1 LKIVIVGAGEV
12 GFHIANHLALENK
25 NVVVIDKNPDAL
37 QRISEI
43 IDVQVVR
50 GSGSSPISLTEAGIK
65 QADILLAVTDSDETN
80 LVACLVANIISPT
93 TKKLARIRSAD
104 FDTFHNTFSEHPP
117 HIDTIINPEIE
128 VVKTIDK
135 LMSVS
140 GAIDFGEFAD
150 GKVKLVGI
158 RLDKDT
164 ALAGSRLSE
173 LSDRMGG
180 QQLLVASIIREEKMI
195 IPRGSDKLM
204 IDDVVYFASDE
215 NRLPDILAAF
225 NKKADPVRRALII
238 GGGRIGLRLARLLD
252 NRSIY
257 TKLIEK
263 DPYRCNQ
270 LAERLNKVVVLHGDG
285 SDQDL
290 LNEENIRDMD
300 VVVTLT
306 NDEETNI
313 LASLLA
319 KRFGAKKTITRI
331 SKFSYLPLMSNIGL
345 DQIVST
351 RLSSINTILHHV
363 RRGKV
368 LSAISIKGDQAEVL
382 EAIALETADI
392 VGKPLKKIA
401 FPKGALVTSIIRDED
416 VIIPSGESVIEPND
430 RIIIFARRPDIPKIE
445 KILAVKLEFF

>member
-1 LKIVIVGAGEV
+1 MKIVIVGAGEV

-25 NVVVIDKNPDAL
+25 NVVVIDKNPESL
-37 QRISEI
+37 QRVSDN
-43 IDVQVVR
+43 IDVQVIH
-50 GSGSSPISLTEAGIK
+50 GSGSSPVNLLEAGIK
-65 QADILLAVTDSDETN
+65 QADIILAVTDSDETN
-80 LVACLVANIISPT
+80 LVACLVTNTLSPA

-104 FDTFHNTFSEHPP
+104 FDTFNDSFSEHPP

-135 LMSVS
+135 FMSVS
-140 GAIDFGEFAD
+140 GAIDFGEFAE
-150 GKVKLVGI
+150 GRVKLVGI
-158 RLDKDT
+158 RLDQETKLT
-164 ALAGSRLSE
+164 GTRLSD
-173 LSDRMGG
+173 LPNKIGG
-180 QQLLVASIIREEKMI
+180 QKLLVASIIRDDKMI
-195 IPRGSDKLM
+195 IPRGTDKLM
-204 IDDVVYFASDE
+204 INDVVYFASDQ
-215 NRLPDILAAF
+215 NKLPDILAAF
-225 NKKADPVRRALII
+225 DKQVDPVKRALII
-238 GGGRIGLRLARLLD
+238 GGGRLGLRLARLLD
-252 NRSIY
+252 EKSIY

-263 DPYRCNQ
+263 DPNRCAK

-300 VVVTLT
+300 VVITLT

-331 SKFSYLPLMSNIGL
+331 SKFAYLPLMSTIGL

-363 RRGKV
+363 RKGKV

-382 EAIALETADI
+382 EAVALETADI
-392 VGKPLKKIA
+392 VGKPLKKMS
-401 FPKGALVTSIIRDED
+401 FPKGSLITSIIRNDE
-416 VIIPSGESVIEPND
+416 VIIPSGESIIEPND
-430 RIIIFARRPDIPKIE
+430 RIIIFARRQDIPKIE

>member
-1 LKIVIVGAGEV
+1 MKIVIVGAGEV
-12 GFHIANHLALENK
+12 GFHIANRLSLENK

-37 QRISEI
+37 QRISENT
-43 IDVQVVR
+43 DVQVIN

-65 QADILLAVTDSDETN
+65 QAEILLAVTDSDETN
-80 LVACLVANIISPT
+80 LVACLVANILSPT
-93 TKKLARIRSAD
+93 TKKLARIRDSD
-104 FDTFHNTFSEHPP
+104 FDTFHDTFSEHPP

-135 LMSVS
+135 FMSVP

-150 GKVKLVGI
+150 GRVKLVGV

-164 ALAGSRLSE
+164 ALTGVRLSDLPE
-173 LSDRMGG
+173 KIGG
-180 QQLLVASIIREEKMI
+180 QKLLVASIIRDEKMI
-195 IPRGSDKLM
+195 IPRGNDKLLD
-204 IDDVVYFASDE
+204 DDVVYFASDE
-215 NRLPDILAAF
+215 KKLPDVLAAF
-225 NKKADPVRRALII
+225 NKKMNPVRRVLII
-238 GGGRIGLRLARLLD
+238 GGGRVGLRLAKLLD
-252 NRSIY
+252 ERSIY
-257 TKLIEK
+257 TKLIER

-270 LAERLNKVVVLHGDG
+270 LAEQLNRVVVLHGDG

-300 VVVTLT
+300 AVITLT
-306 NDEETNI
+306 DDEETNI

-331 SKFSYLPLMSNIGL
+331 SKFSYLPLMSTIGL
-345 DQIVST
+345 DQIVSP

-392 VGKPLKKIA
+392 VGKPLKKIV
-401 FPKGALVTSIIRDED
+401 FPKGALVTSIIRDGE
-416 VIIPSGESVIEPND
+416 VIIPSGESIIEPND
-430 RIIIFARRPDIPKIE
+430 RIIIFARRQDIPKIE
-445 KILAVKLEFF
+445 KILTVKLEYF

>member
-25 NVVVIDKNPDAL
+25 DVVVIDKNPDAL
-37 QRISEI
+37 QRISDNT
-43 IDVQVVR
+43 DVQVIN
-50 GSGSSPISLTEAGIK
+50 GSGSSPVALTEAGIK
-65 QADILLAVTDSDETN
+65 QAEILLAVTDSDETN
-80 LVACLVANIISPT
+80 LVACLVANIISPA

-104 FDTFHNTFSEHPP
+104 FDTFHDTFSEHPP

-135 LMSVS
+135 FMSVS

-150 GKVKLVGI
+150 GQVKLVGI
-158 RLDKDT
+158 RLDEKT
-164 ALAGSRLSE
+164 ELTGTRLSD
-173 LSDRMGG
+173 LPKNIGG
-180 QQLLVASIIREEKMI
+180 QKLLVASIIRDEKII
-195 IPRGSDKLM
+195 IPRGNDKLM
-204 IDDVVYFASDE
+204 IGDVVYFASDQ
-215 NRLPDILAAF
+215 NRLPHILAAF
-225 NKKADPVRRALII
+225 DKQADPVKRALII
-238 GGGRIGLRLARLLD
+238 GGGRIGLRLARMLD
-252 NRSIY
+252 EKSIY

-263 DPYRCNQ
+263 DPKRCAQ

-306 NDEETNI
+306 DDEETNI

-331 SKFSYLPLMSNIGL
+331 SKFSYLPLMSTIGL
-345 DQIVST
+345 DQIVSP

-382 EAIALETADI
+382 EAVALETSDI
-392 VGKPLKKIA
+392 VGKPLKKIS
-401 FPKGALVTSIIRDED
+401 FPKGALITSIIRNSE
-416 VIIPSGESVIEPND
+416 VIIPEGESVIEPND
-430 RIIIFARRPDIPKIE
+430 RIIIFARRQDISKIE

>member
-1 LKIVIVGAGEV
+1 LKIIIVGAGEV

-25 NVVVIDKNPDAL
+25 NVVVIDKNPEAL
-37 QRISEI
+37 QRVSDN
-43 IDVQVVR
+43 IDVQVIND
-50 GSGSSPISLTEAGIK
+50 SGSSPVALNEAGIK
-65 QADILLAVTDSDETN
+65 QAEILLAVTDSDETN
-80 LVACLVANIISPT
+80 LVACLVANIMSPA

-104 FDTFHNTFSEHPP
+104 FDTFHDTFSEHPP

-135 LMSVS
+135 FMSVS

-150 GKVKLVGI
+150 GLVKLVGI
-158 RLDKDT
+158 RLDEKT
-164 ALAGSRLSE
+164 ELTGTRLSD
-173 LSDRMGG
+173 LPDKIGG
-180 QQLLVASIIREEKMI
+180 PKLLVASIIREEKMI
-195 IPRGSDKLM
+195 IPRGNDKLM
-204 IDDVVYFASDE
+204 IGDVVYFATDQHK
-215 NRLPDILAAF
+215 LPDILAAF
-225 NKKADPVRRALII
+225 DKQVDPVKRALIV

-252 NRSIY
+252 EKSIY

-263 DPYRCNQ
+263 DPQRCVE
-270 LAERLNKVVVLHGDG
+270 LAEKLNKVVVLHGDG

-313 LASLLA
+313 LSSLLA

-331 SKFSYLPLMSNIGL
+331 SKFAYLPLMSAIGL

-363 RRGKV
+363 RKGKV

-382 EAIALETADI
+382 EAIALETSDI
-392 VGKPLKKIA
+392 VGKPLKMIA
-401 FPKGALVTSIIRDED
+401 FPKGALVTSIIRDGE
-416 VIIPSGESVIEPND
+416 VIIPSGESEIEPND
-430 RIIIFARRPDIPKIE
+430 RIIIFARRQDIAKIE